1 MRLTREQA
9 GEIIKH
15 LGTINPGGIICPICG
30 NRRWNV
36 NDLVI
41 ESREFNNGNIIVG
54 GESAIMPFV
63 SITCQNCANTMLL
76 NAIQL
81 GVVSRQ
87 PEQNVNNQ
95 HQTSE
100 TND

>member
-9 GEIIKH
+9 NEIIQH
-15 LGTINPGGIICPICG
+15 LGTIVPGGIVCPIC
-30 NRRWNV
+30 RHRQWNV
-36 NDLVI
+36 NDLII
-41 ESREFNNGNIIVG
+41 ESREFQNGNLIIG

-81 GVVSRQ
+81 GVVNRQ
-87 PEQNVNNQ
+87 PDQNINSQ
-95 HQTSE
+95 HQTQS
-100 TND
+100 TNE